1 MQIWFSLVQKSNT
14 RISYNTTT
22 NFATYFGIK
31 VASKPCFLAIAL
43 TTSRVKIKLSAALVQ
58 MEYFKTT
65 SN

>member
-1 MQIWFSLVQKSNT
+1 MLKELI
-14 RISYNTTT
+14 
-22 NFATYFGIK
+22 ATYFGIK

-58 MEYFKTT
+58 MVYFKTT